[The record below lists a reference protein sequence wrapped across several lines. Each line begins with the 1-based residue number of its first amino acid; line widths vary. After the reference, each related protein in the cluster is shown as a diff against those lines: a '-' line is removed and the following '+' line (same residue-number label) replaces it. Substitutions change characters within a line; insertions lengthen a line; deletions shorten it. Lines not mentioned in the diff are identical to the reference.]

1 MKSVLIVDD
10 NEIDTLIHRKVL
22 ERIGRVRQI
31 HSANNGHAAI
41 ALLNSYLEQSKPLP
55 DIILLDLNMPIMN
68 GFAFID
74 RFKELDLPGK
84 ENVIIVIVTSSS
96 SAADL
101 RAVKEKG
108 IDLYLIKPLTEEK
121 FLKALGMEN

>member
-22 ERIGRVRQI
+22 ERIQHVRQV
-31 HSANNGHAAI
+31 HSAKNGHAAI
-41 ALLNSYLEQSKPLP
+41 ALLNAYSQESKPLP

-74 RFKELDLPGK
+74 KFQELELPGK
-84 ENVIIVIVTSSS
+84 ENVTIVVVTSSNS
-96 SAADL
+96 TTDL
-101 RAVKEKG
+101 RTIKEKG
-108 IDLYLIKPLTEEK
+108 INLCLLKPLTEK
-121 FLKALGMEN
+121 SFLKALGIED